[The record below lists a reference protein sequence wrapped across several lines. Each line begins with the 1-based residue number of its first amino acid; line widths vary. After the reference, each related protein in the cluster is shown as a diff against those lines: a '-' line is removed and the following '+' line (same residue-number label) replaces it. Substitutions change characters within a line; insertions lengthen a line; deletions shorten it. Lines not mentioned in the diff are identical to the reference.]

1 MDTGRIGV
9 RKLPVGVTVSALV
22 HVALVGLVA
31 VQEPAERPEPE
42 LPPVE
47 VEIVP
52 IEVAPPAVALAAP
65 PEPEP
70 EPEPRQV
77 PPPPPPPP
85 EPQLRQTPEPPS
97 PPPPEPAASRQ
108 PAISTGSPATVEVAP
123 PAGAVDPGATPPA
136 RSRWFDLRRG
146 RAAVDLRLPAGTH
159 DDLDHVPRGTGPAPV
174 APATGQLQDAG
185 GGNRRSDQGP
195 FVATVAPDGSVT
207 LKDRRNF
214 QMGIALPTA
223 SSIGTGIQRWYYSDK
238 GPDGKRGE
246 RALEKEVGGSIDQGD
261 GELDK
266 GDRSKTVIIPVVRG
280 GFDLTDAFM
289 RGKGNDPYASKKLA
303 FLDST
308 RDERVQIGAAH
319 RAEQLRRTTQIVQ
332 RNLDRL
338 WQQVPEP
345 RARRAAVVVRWAEVG
360 EAGDGSVGE
369 AGRAARRLVV
379 GFIRARLP
387 AGGPDA
393 YTADELA
400 ALNRRRQSK
409 TPFAPYDQP

>member
-9 RKLPVGVTVSALV
+9 RKLPVGVTVSVLV

-31 VQEPAERPEPE
+31 VQEPAERPSPE
-42 LPPVE
+42 RPPVE

-52 IEVAPPAVALAAP
+52 IEVAPPAVALAAAP
-65 PEPEP
+65 APAPEPEP
-70 EPEPRQV
+70 APAPRPAA
-77 PPPPPPPP
+77 PPSPPP
-85 EPQLRQTPEPPS
+85 EPKLRQAP

-108 PAISTGSPATVEVAP
+108 PEFSTGSPAAVEVAP

-146 RAAVDLRLPAGTH
+146 RGPAVDLRLPAGTH
-159 DDLDHVPRGTGPAPV
+159 DDLDRVPRGTGPAPV
-174 APATGQLQDAG
+174 VPATGQLQDAG

-214 QMGIALPTA
+214 QIGRALPTPRE
-223 SSIGTGIQRWYYSDK
+223 IGIAISRWYYSDK
-238 GPDGKRGE
+238 GPDGQRGE
-246 RALEKEVGGSIDQGD
+246 RTLASAVGGSIDTGD
-261 GELDK
+261 QSEAMILP
-266 GDRSKTVIIPVVRG
+266 IARG
-280 GFDLTDAFM
+280 GFDVTDAFM

-303 FLDST
+303 LLDST
-308 RDERVQIGAAH
+308 RDERAQIGAAH
-319 RAEQLRRTTQIVQ
+319 REEQLRQTTQIVQ

-338 WQQVPEP
+338 WQQVTEP
-345 RARRAAVVVRWAEVG
+345 RARRAALFELWDEVV
-360 EAGDGSVGE
+360 EAGDERVVE
-369 AGRAARRLVV
+369 AGRAARRLVI

>member
-1 MDTGRIGV
+1 
-9 RKLPVGVTVSALV
+9 A
-22 HVALVGLVA
+22 
-31 VQEPAERPEPE
+31 
-42 LPPVE
+42 
-47 VEIVP
+47 
-52 IEVAPPAVALAAP
+52 
-65 PEPEP
+65 
-70 EPEPRQV
+70 V

-85 EPQLRQTPEPPS
+85 S
-97 PPPPEPAASRQ
+97 PAAPRR
-108 PAISTGSPATVEVAP
+108 PEISTGSRAAVEGAP
-123 PAGAVDPGATPPA
+123 PAGAVDPGTAAAPPA
-136 RSRWFDLRRG
+136 RSQWFDLRRG
-146 RAAVDLRLPAGTH
+146 RGPAVDLRLPAGTH
-159 DDLDHVPRGTGPAPV
+159 DDLDRVPRGTGPAPV
-174 APATGQLQDAG
+174 VPATGQLQDAG

-214 QMGIALPTA
+214 QVGVALPTA

-238 GPDGKRGE
+238 GPDGQRGE
-246 RALEKEVGGSIDQGD
+246 RTLADSAGGSIDKGD

-266 GDRSKTVIIPVVRG
+266 GDRSKAVIIPVLRG

-338 WQQVPEP
+338 WQQVTEP
-345 RARRAAVVVRWAEVG
+345 RARRAALFELWDEVV
-360 EAGDGSVGE
+360 EAGDEAVVE

-409 TPFAPYDQP
+409 TPFAPYESP